1 MKTEGQPPKSMW
13 IDKMSNYNALK
24 VMLNNQA
31 ESINAIDKALNDI
44 DNAVSSIFKRLFM
57 YPNSRII
64 YAGAGTSARIGV
76 QDGTELF
83 PTFGWPK
90 NRVAYIIAGG
100 FKSLTEPIENAEDD
114 IEDAKRQVKKLNIKS
129 FDVVIALSAS
139 GTTPFTV
146 AVITEVNKI
155 NALTIGIG
163 NNQKTKLQESAEH
176 GITIDTG
183 FEILAGSTRLKAGT
197 SQKIC
202 LNLISTL
209 CMSKLNR
216 MKNGIMSNLVATNKK
231 LRKRKKLINSYVDNK
246 IRDQLI

>member
-1 MKTEGQPPKSMW
+1 MNTEEQPPKSMW
-13 IDKMSNYNALK
+13 IDKMSTYNALK
-24 VMLNNQA
+24 VMLDNQA
-31 ESINAIDKALNDI
+31 EAINAINLALNDI
-44 DNAVSSIFKRLFM
+44 EKAVNAIFKRLHK
-57 YPNSRII
+57 YPDSRII
-64 YAGAGTSARIGV
+64 YVGAGTSARIGV

-90 NRVAYIIAGG
+90 NRVDYIIAGG
-100 FKSLTEPIENAEDD
+100 FKSLTEPIENAEDN
-114 IEDAKRQVKKLNIKS
+114 IEDGKRQVKKLNITS
-129 FDVVIALSAS
+129 IDVVIALAAS

-146 AVITEVNKI
+146 GVINEVNKI

-163 NNQKTKLQESAEH
+163 NNEKTKLQKVANY
-176 GITIDTG
+176 GITLNTG

-231 LRKRKKLINSYVDNK
+231 LRKRKIIISGFLEN
-246 IRDQLI
+246 